1 MEYNMPISQTTPIS
15 QVNRTYPY
23 ETSVSFYALANP
35 NYYDYYNRTVK
46 WWGYWYDGWVPGF
59 HDQVEGVFST
69 GICPS
74 VVKIVTSL
82 VAGQKVIFK
91 KKGEHDDNK
100 AIDFVSKWAEKSG
113 FQNEYKKAINYAGAM
128 GTSLIK
134 LNTARSELW
143 CEAVRFD
150 YFYFSA
156 NARGE
161 VESVTCMLRPYSNL
175 QYAGSGDVENY
186 YLVEKRYYV
195 PVNRPKQEKINNQS
209 VWAIEED
216 RQPMVIYQMCRVRGM
231 SENKQMTPT
240 DNGTLNWKNV
250 PEEVKNAVRNDYGA
264 IAMNIPQKLPFKD
277 IGCYLLQYENDAS
290 RPTSP
295 FGRSISANLLS
306 YYMDYDRTFSWK
318 YRDKYLGVGTLLVP
332 KSLELGDIDNGWKRD
347 IPTGQ
352 NYSFLPTV
360 NPDKMA
366 PLNVQFNIREQEWAS
381 SLDDDLRGIAMTLGI
396 NASTIA
402 PHLSDASHVKTAT
415 EVDAEISM
423 SLSYIELHRSYIAP
437 LFDKLI
443 ECVLNFYGIS
453 ENVKVKFSTPSLIDA
468 DKIID
473 RAMKLYQMGF
483 IDKEGALRM
492 INPDMDEAQIG
503 ELRKKSDAEYEKNQA
518 NNMASLGQNYG
529 L

>member
-74 VVKIVTSL
+74 VVKIVTNL

-143 CEAVRFD
+143 SEAVRFD

-175 QYAGSGDVENY
+175 QYAIPNY
-186 YLVEKRYYV
+186 TTR
-195 PVNRPKQEKINNQS
+195 
-209 VWAIEED
+209 
-216 RQPMVIYQMCRVRGM
+216 
-231 SENKQMTPT
+231 
-240 DNGTLNWKNV
+240 WK
-250 PEEVKNAVRNDYGA
+250 
-264 IAMNIPQKLPFKD
+264 
-277 IGCYLLQYENDAS
+277 
-290 RPTSP
+290 
-295 FGRSISANLLS
+295 
-306 YYMDYDRTFSWK
+306 
-318 YRDKYLGVGTLLVP
+318 
-332 KSLELGDIDNGWKRD
+332 
-347 IPTGQ
+347 
-352 NYSFLPTV
+352 
-360 NPDKMA
+360 
-366 PLNVQFNIREQEWAS
+366 
-381 SLDDDLRGIAMTLGI
+381 
-396 NASTIA
+396 TICWF
-402 PHLSDASHVKTAT
+402 
-415 EVDAEISM
+415 
-423 SLSYIELHRSYIAP
+423 RR
-437 LFDKLI
+437 
-443 ECVLNFYGIS
+443 C
-453 ENVKVKFSTPSLIDA
+453 
-468 DKIID
+468 
-473 RAMKLYQMGF
+473 
-483 IDKEGALRM
+483 
-492 INPDMDEAQIG
+492 
-503 ELRKKSDAEYEKNQA
+503 
-518 NNMASLGQNYG
+518 
-529 L
+529 